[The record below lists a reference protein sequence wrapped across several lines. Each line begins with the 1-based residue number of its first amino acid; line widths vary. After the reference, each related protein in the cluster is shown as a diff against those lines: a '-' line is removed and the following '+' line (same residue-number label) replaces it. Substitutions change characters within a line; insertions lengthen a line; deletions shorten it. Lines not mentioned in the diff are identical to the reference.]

1 MLSASLIR
9 DPSTFSSMQVPRK
22 ADEAMLGHDGPLSP
36 RLHSDG
42 PLSPREQWGLHYMQT
57 LFNRGTHYILLDSV
71 HKIAT
76 LISMLSAC

>member
-1 MLSASLIR
+1 MLIASIIR

-22 ADEAMLGHDGPLSP
+22 ADEAMLDH
-36 RLHSDG
+36 DG

-71 HKIAT
+71 HKIARVHCG
-76 LISMLSAC
+76 LPSSSAC